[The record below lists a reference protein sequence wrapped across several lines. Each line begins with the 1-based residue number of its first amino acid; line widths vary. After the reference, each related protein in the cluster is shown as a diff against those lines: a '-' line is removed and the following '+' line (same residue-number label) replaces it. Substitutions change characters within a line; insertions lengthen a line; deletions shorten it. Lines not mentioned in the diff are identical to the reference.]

1 MIRLSYHVGGNRV
14 EQHGHWQILLMKDK
28 LGKCR
33 VRKPVFFMMKTYVRI
48 DKQMKTRQYENN
60 KSSIEKHDHQIAIFD
75 GE

>member
-1 MIRLSYHVGGNRV
+1 
-14 EQHGHWQILLMKDK
+14 MKDK

-48 DKQMKTRQYENN
+48 DQQMKTRQYENN